1 MAWIFQSACL
11 HFTEGLP
18 AMLKEQKYDIIISTY
33 AIHHL
38 EDAKKVNFL
47 NDLMQLLKPEGKILL
62 GDVMFAHEDQLLDC
76 KRHAKDAW
84 DEDECY
90 LVVDKLPA
98 FPKTNMNFYPISF
111 CAGILEISKTK

>member
-1 MAWIFQSACL
+1 M
-11 HFTEGLP
+11 
-18 AMLKEQKYDIIISTY
+18 
-33 AIHHL
+33 
-38 EDAKKVNFL
+38 NFL
-47 NDLMQLLKPEGKILL
+47 NDLMQLLKTEGKILL

-98 FPKTNMNFYPISF
+98 FPKR
-111 CAGILEISKTK
+111 CV